1 VTSPDSP
8 WSGWA
13 NAEIYDRFVRDG
25 RIYRELNRRLVE
37 LAEVG
42 AARRV
47 LDLACGTGATA
58 RACLAR
64 LPPDGEL
71 VGVDGSA
78 EMVAVA
84 RERTPDPR
92 ARFEVAAAAELA
104 AAAPGPF
111 DRAVCNAAFWQF
123 PSPAAVLRA
132 LAAVLAEGALLV
144 FNLPA
149 SRMGGE
155 AFEAHPFQ
163 VALSRALGGAPS
175 RERIEPGA
183 LAALLRETGFET
195 VRRDRFVYRGRQ
207 LEMMDLMA
215 IPAMLR
221 RTAPDLTEAERGAA
235 LAEARRRTDPAQPVA
250 VPWLYYVVRR
260 VRHAPFAAP
269 AADAR

>member
-1 VTSPDSP
+1 MTALSDSP

-13 NAEIYDRFVRDG
+13 NAEIYDRFVREG

-37 LAEVG
+37 LADVG
-42 AARRV
+42 SARRV

-58 RACLAR
+58 RACLAV
-64 LPPDGEL
+64 LPPDGGL

-92 ARFEVAAAAELA
+92 ARFAVAAAAELA

-123 PSPAAVLRA
+123 PAPAVVLRA
-132 LAAVLAEGALLV
+132 LAAVLAPGALFV

-149 SRMGGE
+149 SRLAGE
-155 AFEAHPFQ
+155 AAEAHPFQ
-163 VALSRALGGAPS
+163 VALSRELGGAGLG
-175 RERIEPGA
+175 ERIEPEVLTA
-183 LAALLRETGFET
+183 LFRETGFRL
-195 VRRDRFVYRGRQ
+195 VRRERFVYRGRQ

-221 RTAPDLTEAERGAA
+221 RTAPDLTSAQRRAA
-235 LAEARRRTDPAQPVA
+235 LAVARRRSDPEQPVA
-250 VPWLYYVVRR
+250 VPWVFFLTRR
-260 VRHAPFAAP
+260 LAA
-269 AADAR
+269 R